1 MLKKFVRALGVLLVG
16 FLLVACGQGGAPA
29 ATDDSGDGKVK
40 VASSFS
46 IITDMAEEIG
56 GDHVTVHNFVPIGTD
71 PHEYDPRPED
81 IKAMTD
87 ADVLFYN
94 GLNLEGGKGGWL
106 TKLANSVSF
115 PEDKRY
121 ALCKGIEPK
130 YLKDEAGQKET
141 NPHAFL
147 DPNVGITMAEALRD
161 ALVQEDPEHAEDYKK
176 NAEKYLADLKKVE
189 QEYED
194 KLGGLEGSENAFIAS
209 EFAFQYMT
217 DRYHLNEGFIWAIDT
232 DETGTPDQI
241 QNAIRFVQE
250 NKPKVLFVESN
261 VDTRPMETVSN
272 ETGVP
277 IYNTPIFSDEIGK
290 KGEPGDTY
298 LKFLEHNL
306 KHIYQGL
313 TQGNG

>member
-217 DRYHLNEGFIWAIDT
+217 YRYHLNEGFIWAIDT